1 MRRFLLWGPPIVYM
15 ALIFHLSS
23 ESAPLPEVTTLVWDK
38 LLHFIEYGI
47 LAVLF
52 YRAFTGEGLNGLTSS
67 LLALAATSIY
77 GASDEWHQTFV
88 PLRTS
93 DLSDWIADTIGASIA
108 IAAYAIFR
116 RRTAYRSS

>member
-1 MRRFLLWGPPIVYM
+1 MRRFLLWGPPIVCM

-23 ESAPLPEVTTLVWDK
+23 ESAPLPEVTTFVWDK

-52 YRAFTGEGLNGLTSS
+52 YRAFTGEGLNGPTSA
-67 LLALAATSIY
+67 LLALAA
-77 GASDEWHQTFV
+77 
-88 PLRTS
+88 
-93 DLSDWIADTIGASIA
+93 
-108 IAAYAIFR
+108 YATFR